1 MRKNVLEYLESSARM
16 HADKPAFCDE
26 NRVFTFGELLK
37 AAQGLGT
44 YLAAVSY
51 THLDVYKR
59 QLLLRFVQKNPQQLM
74 CVCGTPVGHG
84 DFEMYPAAVPYLIGH
99 LQRTMR
105 RNLPLYIA
113 VIQQLC
119 KFVMILR
126 VDQFAAV
133 LTHGRHKRMLII
145 LQHGLKI

>member
-1 MRKNVLEYLESSARM
+1 
-16 HADKPAFCDE
+16 
-26 NRVFTFGELLK
+26 
-37 AAQGLGT
+37 
-44 YLAAVSY
+44 
-51 THLDVYKR
+51 
-59 QLLLRFVQKNPQQLM
+59 M

-84 DFEMYPAAVPYLIGH
+84 DFEMYPAAAPYLIGH

-105 RNLPLYIA
+105 RNLLLYIA

-119 KFVMILR
+119 KFVMLLR

-133 LTHGRHKRMLII
+133 LTHGRHKRMMII